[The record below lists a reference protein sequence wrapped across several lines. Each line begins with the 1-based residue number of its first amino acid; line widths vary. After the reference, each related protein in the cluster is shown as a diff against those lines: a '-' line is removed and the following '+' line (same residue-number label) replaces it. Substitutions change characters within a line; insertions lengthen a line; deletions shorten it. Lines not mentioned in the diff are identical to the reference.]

1 MQAYSLRMS
10 NTGSAVRQRW
20 ESLASSLRE
29 HNHLYYVL
37 DRPRISDREYDQL
50 FRALQDLESVHPE
63 LRTSDSPTQRV
74 GGVPLDG
81 LEKFA
86 HPTPM
91 LSLENS
97 YEAGEI
103 RDWDARLR
111 KLLGEDAPEV
121 IQFLVEPKLDGIAME
136 LIYENGIL
144 EVGVTRGDGEVGQ
157 LVTTNVRTIRNIP
170 LRLICG
176 HESPPTRIAIRGEV
190 VLPQDGFAALN
201 LRREGEGLEP
211 YVNPRNATG
220 GLVRNLDSRIAAAAP
235 LRFYAHSAGIAEG
248 LSYDSQSDF
257 MSRARD
263 WGFETA
269 EGIASC
275 SGIAEVLEQLDVI
288 ERRRPDYPYEIDGA
302 VVKVDDIALQEE
314 LGFRSRAP
322 RWAMAYKYAAEQ
334 ARAKLLAI
342 DIQVGRTGVL
352 TPVARLEPTF
362 VGGVVISNATLHN
375 EEEIERKDVRVGDV
389 VIIQRAGD
397 VIPQVVSSV
406 PDLRSGVEQPF
417 AFPTHCPE
425 CGTEVVQT
433 QGEVAVRCPNSS
445 GCPAQVRT
453 AIQHFVSRSA
463 MDIDG
468 LGDKLV
474 EQLLSEGLISS
485 VADIFFLDEKRDALI
500 GLERM
505 AEKSVD
511 NLLAAIEA
519 RRSAET
525 HRVLFGLGIRHVGET
540 SARRLMKHF
549 VSWSAFAEAS
559 QEDLEECEDVG
570 PIVAKAIRDWFAREA
585 NPALIER
592 MREGGVVFPDV
603 EVAQVAEDSPFS
615 GKTVVVTGTLE
626 QMGRK
631 EAKEAIEAA
640 GGKASGSVSAKTD
653 FLVAGSKAGSK
664 LTKAQALGVTVL
676 GEADFL
682 RLLGR

>member
-1 MQAYSLRMS
+1 MPK
-10 NTGSAVRQRW
+10 TGSAVHQRW

-37 DRPRISDREYDQL
+37 DRPRISDREYDEL
-50 FRALQDLESVHPE
+50 FRALRDLESVHPE
-63 LRTSDSPTQRV
+63 LKTADSPTQRV
-74 GGVPLDG
+74 GGAPLDG

-103 RDWDARLR
+103 RDWDDRIR
-111 KLLGEDAPEV
+111 KLLGEDAPEN

-136 LIYENGIL
+136 LIYENGVL

-157 LVTTNVRTIRNIP
+157 LVTANVRTVRNLP
-170 LRLICG
+170 LRLTCG
-176 HESPPTRIAIRGEV
+176 DEPPPTRIAIRGEV
-190 VLPQDGFAALN
+190 VIPQEGFAALN
-201 LRREGEGLEP
+201 LRRENEGLES

-257 MSRARD
+257 MSRARL

-275 SGIAEVLEQLDVI
+275 SGMTEVLAQLDAI
-288 ERRRPDYPYEIDGA
+288 EGRRPHYPYEIDGA

-375 EEEIERKDVRVGDV
+375 EEEIERKGVRVGDV

-397 VIPQVVSSV
+397 VIPQVVASV
-406 PDLRSGVEQPF
+406 PELRSGAEQPF
-417 AFPTHCPE
+417 VFPTRCPE

-474 EQLLSEGLISS
+474 EQLLGEGLISS
-485 VADIFFLDEKRDALI
+485 VADIFFLDEKRDDLI
-500 GLERM
+500 GLDRM

-519 RRSAET
+519 RRAAET

-549 VSWSAFAEAS
+549 VSWSALADAS
-559 QEDLEECEDVG
+559 QEELEECEDVG
-570 PIVAKAIRDWFAREA
+570 PIVAKAIRAWFATES
-585 NPALIER
+585 NPILIER
-592 MREGGVVFPDV
+592 MREGGVLFPDA
-603 EVAQVAEDSPFS
+603 EVAEVAEDSPFS

-653 FLVAGSKAGSK
+653 VLVAGSKAGSK
-664 LTKAQALGVTVL
+664 LTKAQALGVRVL
-676 GEADFL
+676 DEAEFL
-682 RLLGR
+682 RWLGR